1 MSNKLKTCLITGAV
15 GGIGQALVKA
25 FTEAG
30 YNVIA
35 MDKSPRPV
43 NLKCHAYLQNDV
55 ETFVQNED
63 YAMKVLEEIRNKLAQ
78 EQLHVLI
85 NNAAIQILGG
95 VDALT
100 RCAWHSTL
108 DTNLLAPFFLTQ
120 ALAKELEVGR
130 GSVINIGSIH
140 ARLTKRDFVAYAT
153 SKAALAGM
161 TRSLAVDI
169 GNRFRINAIEPGAVE
184 TKMLI
189 EGFLEQPELST
200 KLMEYHPI
208 QRIGKT
214 AEIASAALWLASDK
228 CGFLHGE
235 CIQIDGGIS
244 SRLHDPI

>member
-1 MSNKLKTCLITGAV
+1 MITGAA
-15 GGIGQALVKA
+15 GGIGLALVKV

-35 MDKSPRPV
+35 MDKSPRPED
-43 NLKCHAYLQNDV
+43 LKCHAYLQDDI
-55 ETFVQNED
+55 EKFVQNED
-63 YAMKVLEEIRNKLAQ
+63 YAVKVLEDIRNEFPQKR
-78 EQLHVLI
+78 LHVLI

-95 VDALT
+95 LDTLT
-100 RCAWHSTL
+100 RSAWRSTL

-120 ALAKELEVGR
+120 ALTEELEAGQ
-130 GSVINIGSIH
+130 GNVINIGSIH
-140 ARLTKRDFVAYAT
+140 ARLTKSDFVAYST

-161 TRSLAVDI
+161 TRSLAIDI
-169 GNRFRINAIEPGAVE
+169 GNRFRINAIEPGAIE

-200 KLMEYHPI
+200 KLMKYHPI

-214 AEIASAALWLASDK
+214 TEIASAALWLASDK
-228 CGFLHGE
+228 CSFIHGE

-244 SRLHDPI
+244 SRLHDPM